1 MEKKD
6 LVLVDRKE
14 LYCLVAAYLE
24 LTALED
30 GGVDSW
36 EWCSESLNQMLDE
49 RGFEDFDEMAAADIN
64 NYIHTKESE

>member
-1 MEKKD
+1 MESKD

-24 LTALED
+24 LTALEG
-30 GGVDSW
+30 GGVDNW
-36 EWCSESLNQMLDE
+36 QWYSESRNQMLDE

-64 NYIHTKESE
+64 DYIHEKESE